1 MRGYMFWVAFVASLG
16 GLLFGFD
23 TAVISGAENAIQQIY
38 GLNNFWHG
46 FTIATALIGTIIGAF
61 VCGKPAQKYGRLV
74 SLKVIGALYL
84 ISAVGSAA
92 VVNWYAFM
100 IFRFVGGLAVG
111 ASSVI
116 GPMYIAEISPSS
128 WRGRF
133 VAFFQFNI
141 VLGIVCAYFSNYFIA
156 GMPNDWQW
164 MLGSESVP
172 ALLFTV
178 LLFTVPESPRWLVSQ
193 GQEEKAA
200 AIFVRTGEGDVEGEM
215 AAIKESFRTEAGIK
229 KERLFQKKFTKPIL
243 IAFLIA
249 TLNQLSGINAILYYA
264 PRLLEMSGV
273 FRDGA
278 MLQSVIVGLT
288 NLTFTMLGM
297 ALIDKLGRRTLIAIG
312 AVGMVVAQAMVAR
325 GFYLNEFEGYT
336 LLICICAYVAC
347 FALSLGATIW
357 VVIAEVFPNSVRS
370 DGQVLGSM
378 THWVWSALLTWFFPL
393 CLFIGGEYIFA
404 FFSIIA
410 ALSLIFAWWL
420 PETKGKSLEQIQKE
434 LVKEDAPA
442 PSVYNL
448 KGGNLTM
455 TVTDYGARVLS
466 LMVPDK
472 DGKLADVCVGYE
484 TLNEY
489 VECKGERFF
498 GAAVGRLANRL
509 GGAGFTLD
517 GKEYHLSAN
526 DNGNTLHGG
535 HIGVDRLIWKVEE
548 HTENSITFSLV
559 DPAGNDG
566 WPGNLRIWMKYTLTP
581 EDEFKVEYKADTD
594 APTLVNLSHH
604 TFFNLTGDASKS
616 ILDHELTINAD
627 RYIPIDEKLIPTGEV
642 ASVEGTAFDFRTPK
656 AIGKDIGSA
665 ETQLNNGNGYDHN
678 WCLGGDG
685 VRKAASLYE
694 PVSGRRMDVLTDQC
708 GVQFYSGNFFDGSY
722 AGKNGKV
729 IGYRCALALETQKWP
744 DAIHHEGFP
753 DTVLRPGETYEHVCV
768 YRFYV

>member
-1 MRGYMFWVAFVASLG
+1 MKGYMFWIAFVASLG

-61 VCGKPAQKYGRLV
+61 VCGKPAQKYGRLI

-116 GPMYIAEISPSS
+116 GPLYIAEISPSS

-133 VAFFQFNI
+133 VAFFLFNI

-193 GQEEKAA
+193 GMDDKAA
-200 AIFVRTGEGDVEGEM
+200 AIFVKTGESDVEGEM
-215 AAIKESFRTEAGIK
+215 AAIKESFLNEAGIK
-229 KERLFQKKFTKPIL
+229 KERLFQKKFTKPII

-297 ALIDKLGRRTLIAIG
+297 VLIDKLGRRTLIAIG
-312 AVGMVVAQAMVAR
+312 AVGMVIAQALVAR
-325 GFYLNEFEGYT
+325 GFYLNAFEGYY
-336 LLICICAYVAC
+336 LLICICVYVAC

-370 DGQVLGSM
+370 GGQVFGSM
-378 THWVWSALLTWFFPL
+378 THWVWSATLTWIFPICVGTEL
-393 CLFIGGEYIFA
+393 VAGMSPSVMIFG

-410 ALSLIFAWWL
+410 ALSLLFAWW
-420 PETKGKSLEQIQKE
+420 
-434 LVKEDAPA
+434 
-442 PSVYNL
+442 
-448 KGGNLTM
+448 
-455 TVTDYGARVLS
+455 
-466 LMVPDK
+466 
-472 DGKLADVCVGYE
+472 
-484 TLNEY
+484 
-489 VECKGERFF
+489 
-498 GAAVGRLANRL
+498 
-509 GGAGFTLD
+509 
-517 GKEYHLSAN
+517 
-526 DNGNTLHGG
+526 
-535 HIGVDRLIWKVEE
+535 
-548 HTENSITFSLV
+548 
-559 DPAGNDG
+559 
-566 WPGNLRIWMKYTLTP
+566 
-581 EDEFKVEYKADTD
+581 
-594 APTLVNLSHH
+594 
-604 TFFNLTGDASKS
+604 
-616 ILDHELTINAD
+616 
-627 RYIPIDEKLIPTGEV
+627 
-642 ASVEGTAFDFRTPK
+642 
-656 AIGKDIGSA
+656 
-665 ETQLNNGNGYDHN
+665 
-678 WCLGGDG
+678 
-685 VRKAASLYE
+685 
-694 PVSGRRMDVLTDQC
+694 
-708 GVQFYSGNFFDGSY
+708 
-722 AGKNGKV
+722 
-729 IGYRCALALETQKWP
+729 
-744 DAIHHEGFP
+744 
-753 DTVLRPGETYEHVCV
+753 
-768 YRFYV
+768 